1 MKKDRAR
8 TKTDKRLNK
17 IKNEIDSVYETSP
30 DILSVKKRYMKY
42 MASVKKKTED
52 AYNAY
57 INEEDRDVKADKKK
71 EYEKKVRRYTIESK
85 EYKVLIKT
93 IASTLAKVNQ
103 QALDI
108 SNDSM
113 LETYVENYN
122 QVAIDCKKAGIK
134 VDG

>member
-1 MKKDRAR
+1 
-8 TKTDKRLNK
+8 
-17 IKNEIDSVYETSP
+17 
-30 DILSVKKRYMKY
+30 MKY

-57 INEEDRDVKADKKK
+57 INEEDRDVKAKKKK
-71 EYEKKVRRYTIESK
+71 EYEKEVRHYTIESK

-113 LETYVENYN
+113 LEIYIENYN

>member
-1 MKKDRAR
+1 
-8 TKTDKRLNK
+8 
-17 IKNEIDSVYETSP
+17 
-30 DILSVKKRYMKY
+30 MKY